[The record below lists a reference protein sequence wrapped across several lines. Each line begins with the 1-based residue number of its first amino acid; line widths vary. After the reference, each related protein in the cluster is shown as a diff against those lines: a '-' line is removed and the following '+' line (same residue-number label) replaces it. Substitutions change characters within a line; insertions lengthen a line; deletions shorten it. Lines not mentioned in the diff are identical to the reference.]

1 MADTVKGTAL
11 ITGGAKRLG
20 REIALKL
27 AGMSYHIAIHCNSSL
42 DEAKTLCSEIHALNV
57 DCEIFQSNL
66 LDEDTLTSLIPRVKE
81 RFHDLNFLINNASVF
96 QRARLLDTDFD
107 LFNNNF
113 DLNFKAPFFLTKEFA
128 KHCGDGHV
136 INMVD
141 AKVAHNDISYSAY
154 TLSKKA
160 LADFTMMAARELA
173 PRIRVNAVGPGY
185 ILPPDMDSKSYFI
198 KRAEIIPL
206 QRKGEPSEITEAI
219 SFLVQ
224 NTYITGQIIYVDG
237 GEHL

>member
-20 REIALKL
+20 KVIALKL
-27 AGMSYHIAIHCNSSL
+27 AGMGYHIALHCNNSV
-42 DEAKTLCSEIHALNV
+42 DEAKTLCSEIQALKI

-66 LDEDTLTSLIPRVKE
+66 LDEDALMSLIPRVKE
-81 RFHDLNFLINNASVF
+81 RFNDLSLLINNASVF
-96 QRARLLDTDFD
+96 QRAKLLETDFD

-113 DLNFKAPFFLTKEFA
+113 HLNFKAPFFLTKDFA
-128 KHCGDGHV
+128 KHCGEGHI

-160 LADFTMMAARELA
+160 LADFTLMAARELA

-185 ILPPDMDSKSYFI
+185 ILPPETDKENYPT
-198 KRAEIIPL
+198 KRSGIIPL
-206 QRKGEPSEITEAI
+206 QRKGEPFEVTEAI
-219 SFLVQ
+219 DFLVQ

>member
-1 MADTVKGTAL
+1 MAITAKGTAL

-20 REIALKL
+20 RLIALKL
-27 AGMSYHIAIHCNSSL
+27 ASMGYHVALHYNNSL
-42 DEAKTLCSEIHALNV
+42 DEAKALCSEIQALKV

-66 LDEDTLTSLIPRVKE
+66 LDEDALESLIPRVKE
-81 RFHDLNFLINNASVF
+81 RFHDLNLLINNASVF

-107 LFNNNF
+107 LFNGNF

-128 KHCGDGHV
+128 KHCREGHI

-160 LADFTMMAARELA
+160 LTDFTLMAARELA
-173 PRIRVNAVGPGY
+173 PAIRVNAVGPGY
-185 ILPPDMDSKSYFI
+185 ILPPDADDEDYLT
-198 KRAEIIPL
+198 KRPEIIPL
-206 QRKGEPSEITEAI
+206 QRKGEPFEITEAI
-219 SFLVQ
+219 AFLVQ